1 MKVLK
6 DEIYFQMNDAA
17 WVQLYN
23 QVQNDVRV
31 KVVVNLLRPLE
42 NRTPFRQIYVQIQN
56 HIESHL

>member
-23 QVQNDVRV
+23 QVHHDVRL
-31 KVVVNLLRPLE
+31 KVVVNLLGPLE
-42 NRTPFRQIYVQIQN
+42 NRTLFSLIFSQIYELI
-56 HIESHL
+56 

>member
-23 QVQNDVRV
+23 QVQYDVRT
-31 KVVVNLLRPLE
+31 KVVINLLGPLE
-42 NRTPFRQIYVQIQN
+42 NRIPLLLIVRQIYELI
-56 HIESHL
+56 